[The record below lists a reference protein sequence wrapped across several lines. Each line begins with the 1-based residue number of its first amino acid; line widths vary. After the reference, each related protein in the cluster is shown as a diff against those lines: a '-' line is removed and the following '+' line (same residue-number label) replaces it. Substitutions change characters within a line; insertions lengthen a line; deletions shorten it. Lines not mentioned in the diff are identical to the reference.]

1 MYLIHSYS
9 HSFRTRDVK
18 AGKVYDV
25 VFRVTDERGNVRQK
39 RLSGFATKQ
48 NAEKAFVEYVAKFC
62 TLVEDHPSR
71 SECPSFAAVADKYLE
86 YSRFMNAA
94 STAIKRMSYF
104 SLHYL
109 PRFGALP
116 LNRISS
122 ADVFR
127 WFDALVSEPRRGTD
141 KCYAPRS
148 LRSIW
153 EQLHAFFEWCSER
166 YSVPNP
172 MRGLKRPRMKAPEKL
187 LAFWE
192 QKEFEAFAAEFLFC
206 TARGGRLPHS
216 TVRRNFAQSIQIAG
230 ARRIRLHDLRH
241 SYVSLLVHKGA
252 NLAVIAD
259 LIGDTIEQVTNTYAH
274 LYENDRKNI
283 ISLLNS

>member
-1 MYLIHSYS
+1 
-9 HSFRTRDVK
+9 
-18 AGKVYDV
+18 
-25 VFRVTDERGNVRQK
+25 
-39 RLSGFATKQ
+39 
-48 NAEKAFVEYVAKFC
+48 
-62 TLVEDHPSR
+62 
-71 SECPSFAAVADKYLE
+71 
-86 YSRFMNAA
+86 
-94 STAIKRMSYF
+94 
-104 SLHYL
+104 
-109 PRFGALP
+109 
-116 LNRISS
+116 
-122 ADVFR
+122 
-127 WFDALVSEPRRGTD
+127 
-141 KCYAPRS
+141 
-148 LRSIW
+148 
-153 EQLHAFFEWCSER
+153 
-166 YSVPNP
+166 

-274 LYENDRKNI
+274 LYESDRKNI

>member
-48 NAEKAFVEYVAKFC
+48 NAEKAFVTMDKSLSEH
-62 TLVEDHPSR
+62 TLTDALYEIKSTKNGKSR
-71 SECPSFAAVADKYLE
+71 SVP
-86 YSRFMNAA
+86 
-94 STAIKRMSYF
+94 I
-104 SLHYL
+104 
-109 PRFGALP
+109 P
-116 LNRISS
+116 
-122 ADVFR
+122 
-127 WFDALVSEPRRGTD
+127 DALR
-141 KCYAPRS
+141 
-148 LRSIW
+148 LRLDEYLRW
-153 EQLHAFFEWCSER
+153 KRE
-166 YSVPNP
+166 
-172 MRGLKRPRMKAPEKL
+172 RGLP
-187 LAFWE
+187 
-192 QKEFEAFAAEFLFC
+192 AEFLFC

-216 TVRRNFAQSIQIAG
+216 TMRRNFAQSIQIAG

-274 LYENDRKNI
+274 LYESDRKNI
-283 ISLLNS
+283 IRLLNS

>member
-62 TLVEDHPSR
+62 ILIEDHPSR
-71 SECPSFAAVADKYLE
+71 SECPSFAAAADKYLE

-94 STAIKRMSYF
+94 STSIKRMSYF

-172 MRGLKRPRMKAPEKL
+172 DALRLRLDEYLRWKRERGLP
-187 LAFWE
+187 
-192 QKEFEAFAAEFLFC
+192 AEFLFC

-230 ARRIRLHDLRH
+230 ARRTRLHDLRH

-274 LYENDRKNI
+274 LYESDRKNI
-283 ISLLNS
+283 IRLLNS

>member
-48 NAEKAFVEYVAKFC
+48 NAEKSFVTVDKSLSEH
-62 TLVEDHPSR
+62 TL
-71 SECPSFAAVADKYLE
+71 
-86 YSRFMNAA
+86 
-94 STAIKRMSYF
+94 T
-104 SLHYL
+104 
-109 PRFGALP
+109 
-116 LNRISS
+116 
-122 ADVFR
+122 
-127 WFDALVSEPRRGTD
+127 DALYEIKSTKNGKNR
-141 KCYAPRS
+141 
-148 LRSIW
+148 
-153 EQLHAFFEWCSER
+153 
-166 YSVPNP
+166 SVPIP
-172 MRGLKRPRMKAPEKL
+172 DALRLRLDEYLRWKRERGLP
-187 LAFWE
+187 
-192 QKEFEAFAAEFLFC
+192 AEFLFC

-274 LYENDRKNI
+274 LYESDRKNI
-283 ISLLNS
+283 IRLLNS

>member
-62 TLVEDHPSR
+62 TLVEDDCAKGFVTVDKSLSEHTLTGALYEIKSTKNGKSR
-71 SECPSFAAVADKYLE
+71 SVP
-86 YSRFMNAA
+86 
-94 STAIKRMSYF
+94 I
-104 SLHYL
+104 
-109 PRFGALP
+109 P
-116 LNRISS
+116 
-122 ADVFR
+122 
-127 WFDALVSEPRRGTD
+127 DALR
-141 KCYAPRS
+141 
-148 LRSIW
+148 LRLDEYLRW
-153 EQLHAFFEWCSER
+153 KRE
-166 YSVPNP
+166 
-172 MRGLKRPRMKAPEKL
+172 RGLP
-187 LAFWE
+187 
-192 QKEFEAFAAEFLFC
+192 AEFLFC

-216 TVRRNFAQSIQIAG
+216 TVRRNFAQSIQSAG
-230 ARRIRLHDLRH
+230 ARRIRLHNLRH

-274 LYENDRKNI
+274 LYESDRKNI
-283 ISLLNS
+283 IRLLNS